1 MRIQIFY
8 YLLFHFLPAYVKI
21 FLQALPS
28 RVFLKGGEIVD
39 IDKIILDANDKSLND
54 IFDKEFKQDFD
65 FKDKEFESL
74 VKQNKLLINYFNT
87 LLREYHNE
95 LKNELAKQGINI

>member
-1 MRIQIFY
+1 MTFLA
-8 YLLFHFLPAYVKI
+8 LLTASLPPVTSSLI
-21 FLQALPS
+21 M
-28 RVFLKGGEIVD
+28 KGGKIVD
-39 IDKIILDANDKSLND
+39 IDKIILYANDKSLND
-54 IFDKEFKQDFD
+54 IFDKKFKQDFD

>member
-1 MRIQIFY
+1 M
-8 YLLFHFLPAYVKI
+8 
-21 FLQALPS
+21 
-28 RVFLKGGEIVD
+28 KGGEIVD

-95 LKNELAKQGINI
+95 LKMNWQSKVLIFNFS